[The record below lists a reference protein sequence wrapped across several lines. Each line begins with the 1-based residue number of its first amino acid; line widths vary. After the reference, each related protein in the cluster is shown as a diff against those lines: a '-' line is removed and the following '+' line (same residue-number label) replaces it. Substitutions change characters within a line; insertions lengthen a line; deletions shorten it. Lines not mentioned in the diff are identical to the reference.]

1 MLKITPTK
9 MIDLLLAI
17 YRSGKKV
24 PTVMLWGQPG
34 IGKSEGVRRMA
45 ERLQTET
52 KKTVHVKDV
61 RLLLYN
67 PVDLR
72 GIPVPDDRKETAKW
86 LSPEVFRLDPSPKV
100 INILLLDELS
110 AAPPSVQAAAYQLIL
125 DRKIGEHTLPDNVI
139 VIGAGNRQQDKAVAY
154 KMPTALANRM
164 SHFEVISEIDD
175 WKDWAIETNM
185 HPMVIGFLN
194 FKPSYLN
201 KFDAK
206 NDATAFAT
214 PRTWSFVS
222 DYLQIFENEVENAF
236 PMIVSTVGEGVAIEF
251 KAFTRTYHDLPKY
264 EEIAEGKDVKLKN
277 TNPDVIC
284 ALSSLIVTR
293 AENSS
298 LDEMR
303 NVFHFLLKCNL
314 PSEFMV
320 MTVKD
325 LFRVK
330 GVPEKLRQFNRF
342 SEWYMNNI
350 KFLK

>member
-9 MIDLLLAI
+9 MIHLLLPI
-17 YRSGKKV
+17 YKSGKKV

-34 IGKSEGVRRMA
+34 VGKSEGVHRLA
-45 ERLQTET
+45 EKLENET
-52 KKTVHVKDV
+52 GKKVHVKDV

-67 PVDLR
+67 PIDLR
-72 GIPVPDDRKETAKW
+72 GIPVPDERKENAKW
-86 LSPEVFRLDPSPKV
+86 LSPEVFKFDSSPQT

-125 DRKIGEHTLPDNVI
+125 DRKIGEHVLPDNVI
-139 VIGAGNRQQDKAVAY
+139 VIGAGNRQQDRGVAY
-154 KMPTALANRM
+154 KMPTPLANRM
-164 SHFEVISEIDD
+164 SHFEVVSEIED
-175 WKDWAIETNM
+175 WKDWAIETKV
-185 HPMVIGFLN
+185 HPMIIGFLN
-194 FKPSYLN
+194 FKPTYLN

-214 PRTWSFVS
+214 PRTWSFVD
-222 DYLQIFENEVENAF
+222 DYLNIFEDQIEAAF

-251 KAFTRTYHDLPKY
+251 KAFCKTYHSLPSF
-264 EEIAEGKDVKLKN
+264 EDIAQGKEVKLKN

-284 ALSSLIVTR
+284 ALSSMIVGR
-293 AENSS
+293 AENISK
-298 LDEMR
+298 DELR
-303 NVFHFLLKCNL
+303 NVFHFLLQCNL

-330 GVPEKLRQFNRF
+330 GVMEKLREFNRF